1 MKVLLE
7 SSDAPF
13 TAKVF
18 INNLKEVANIAEIN
32 DQSQIAKA
40 LNEFK
45 PDLLILKKDSINATV
60 KFFCDNNNV
69 KIIELES
76 FEDKIVP
83 IIGVVRFK
91 EEVDKKDISILAN
104 NPNQK
109 LFVDFLSKNYNVK
122 VYGQKI
128 NSPRYLGQLTMIEK
142 YEVINKSKLCI
153 VFNEVDE
160 YESIL
165 LDTPAIMY
173 NRDFHN
179 IVSLIEC
186 IDDIPKI
193 KLLDKKESYKDNN
206 DITLSISILNKLEFK
221 EEAKQLETTL
231 KETLVC

>member
-91 EEVDKKDISILAN
+91 EEVEKKDISILAN

-142 YEVINKSKLCI
+142 YEVINKSNLCI

-186 IDDIPKI
+186 IDDISKI